1 MPANL
6 PYPLQFDP
14 SQMKNPYTQWAGVG
28 MPWYGST
35 IDSSGTYGN
44 QVPTDA
50 MGQPIQSY
58 VDANAT
64 AQSNYQQQQAAY
76 QAALAAYNAGGGG
89 SSTPGTTINNTGG
102 SSAASGLPQAQQD
115 ALGQW
120 GPAISELTANY
131 QASPEGQ
138 AMANNPNAA
147 LMNYI
152 QGQDQ
157 NIQAYPQGNAGGYGS
172 GNSGP
177 LSAAQ
182 RDMMT
187 NNAMQIQQLQAQG
200 GGAAPT
206 GPAPPT
212 APTPPNMTQAYIS
225 ALQKPNYVVTPGAN
239 VAQAQPPSQ
248 QSNVLQQF
256 LANWQQGGGNTQ
268 GAGNYN
274 NKGFFNGLAGNV

>member
-6 PYPLQFDP
+6 PYPLMFDP
-14 SQMKNPYTQWAGVG
+14 SQMTNPYTKWAGVG

-35 IDSSGTYGN
+35 IDASGTYGN
-44 QVPTDA
+44 QIPGDA
-50 MGQPIQSY
+50 LGMEDQSY
-58 VDANAT
+58 ADAANA
-64 AQSNYQQQQAAY
+64 AQATYQAQQAAY
-76 QAALAAYNAGGGG
+76 QQALSAYNAGGGG

-102 SSAASGLPQAQQD
+102 SAPASGLPQAQQD

-131 QASPEGQ
+131 QASPTGQ

-147 LMNYI
+147 LIDYI
-152 QGQDQ
+152 QGQNQ
-157 NIQAYPQGNAGGYGS
+157 NMQAYPQGGSSGFGS

-182 RDMMT
+182 RDQMT

-200 GGAAPT
+200 APAPS

-212 APTPPNMTQAYIS
+212 APTPPNMTQAYLS
-225 ALQKPNYVVTPGAN
+225 ALQRPNYVTTPGAN

-274 NKGFFNGLAGNV
+274 NKGFFNGLTGNV